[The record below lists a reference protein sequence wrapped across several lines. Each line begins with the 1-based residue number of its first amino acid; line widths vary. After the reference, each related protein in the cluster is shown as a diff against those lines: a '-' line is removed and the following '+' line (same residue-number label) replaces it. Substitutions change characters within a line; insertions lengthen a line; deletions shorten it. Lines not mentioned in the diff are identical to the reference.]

1 MIPIALP
8 PNPSTPTTAP
18 KKVADNTTA
27 GEGTSAGNTSPA
39 GNNDPGTFADLLA
52 REHAKKA
59 LVVKVAK
66 DLTVVEPEAAAPGPA
81 KPAKKKETSAD
92 QTLAALV
99 WPGAVLTSAAVLP
112 AASPCASAGTDTS
125 ASGDVAQGPAVS
137 LLTGEASA
145 FSAKDGAALAL
156 KGLGP
161 VIPTAV
167 TPAPREVGTP
177 VDSKKLVAQQ
187 PPESAPAIDAPAV
200 PPGSQVLTK
209 VALPG
214 EREAQPAVPAGPLQP
229 TAPLAGDVAKPDRE
243 SGTSSGGLTTGQV
256 AGPAPAP
263 LHVPIAN
270 GTAKAVPAP
279 GPTLADQVQ
288 SHVSLHLDQLRQL
301 GRVEVQLD
309 LHPPELGRVQLHLA
323 VEDGHVNVR
332 MIVQDDAA
340 KRLLEQQQEPLRVR
354 FQEMGVSVGQFD
366 VRRDG
371 GAPYQQHRPAP
382 EASTQTLQSGSPGV
396 DRLRKAYTRLAKANG
411 LVDVLA

>member
-1 MIPIALP
+1 MALFSPSSGRIFSKPAPWMWQRLETKLVNRCPHGQLRYRLHPARPAGTSFASLPGHPRMDTRDLAMIPIALP

-200 PPGSQVLTK
+200 PPWLS
-209 VALPG
+209 
-214 EREAQPAVPAGPLQP
+214 GPHQGRAARR
-229 TAPLAGDVAKPDRE
+229 TR
-243 SGTSSGGLTTGQV
+243 
-256 AGPAPAP
+256 
-263 LHVPIAN
+263 
-270 GTAKAVPAP
+270 GTARCP
-279 GPTLADQVQ
+279 G
-288 SHVSLHLDQLRQL
+288 
-301 GRVEVQLD
+301 
-309 LHPPELGRVQLHLA
+309 
-323 VEDGHVNVR
+323 
-332 MIVQDDAA
+332 
-340 KRLLEQQQEPLRVR
+340 
-354 FQEMGVSVGQFD
+354 
-366 VRRDG
+366 
-371 GAPYQQHRPAP
+371 RPAP
-382 EASTQTLQSGSPGV
+382 TDPRLWQATWLNQTGNRALHPEA
-396 DRLRKAYTRLAKANG
+396 
-411 LVDVLA
+411 